1 MINRW
6 MNPRRQSL
14 RDAIEQMFED
24 PFFNRSFFGNRMRG
38 LGEEQWVPVNIFE
51 HQEGLMVVA
60 PMPGLQAEDVDISV
74 SDNTLTLRGN
84 RTPGQEDREYMVK
97 EWDYGPYQRSIELPF
112 PVDMDHV
119 AATLDNGVLTVNLRK
134 SPSVMPRRIEVRS
147 GGARESLA
155 GSVTG
160 GETQRSFGSQQ
171 DQGQMGEQGSRS
183 EDQRQTGGYGSQTE
197 DVDRTGGV

>member
-24 PFFNRSFFGNRMRG
+24 PFFNRPFFTNRMRS

-51 HQEGLMVVA
+51 LPEGLMVVA
-60 PMPGLQAEDVDISV
+60 PMPGLQAEDVDINV
-74 SDNTLTLRGN
+74 SDNVLTLRGN

-112 PVDMDHV
+112 PVDMDNV
-119 AATLDNGVLTVNLRK
+119 IATLDNGVLTVNLRK

-147 GGARESLA
+147 GGSGRTTM
-155 GSVTG
+155 TG
-160 GETQRSFGSQQ
+160 GETHRSPEGQ
-171 DQGQMGEQGSRS
+171 DREQMGSTPSRS
-183 EDQRQTGGYGSQTE
+183 GDM
-197 DVDRTGGV
+197 DMTGGV